1 MKRVALVLVLLL
13 TACGRG
19 EHHWLGYADGEN
31 ALIAAPQ
38 AGWITGVA
46 VTRGAQAKVGDVL
59 FTLDDTV
66 QRQAR
71 DSAAAVFAAAQQQQT
86 QAQADLDFATKELAR
101 EQALV
106 AHHAVSQ
113 KDLDQ
118 AQANYSSDASKVTQ
132 AAANSSA
139 AKAAL
144 ATAEWNLSER
154 TVRARTSGRVE
165 DIYFRQGEY
174 APSGT
179 PVVAVLP
186 PVNVFVRFF
195 VPETELN
202 AIRPGDSVTIE
213 CDGCAKDLKARIS
226 FIAQQ
231 AEFTPPVIY
240 SVGNREKL
248 VFKVEARGNG
258 GLPLRPGLPVTV
270 TPAAEQ

>member
-1 MKRVALVLVLLL
+1 MKHVGLALALLL
-13 TACGRG
+13 AACGRG

-38 AGWITGVA
+38 PGWIIGVA
-46 VTRGAQAKVGDVL
+46 VTRGAQVKIGDVL

-71 DSAAAVFAAAQQQQT
+71 DSAAANFAAAQQQQT
-86 QAQADLDFATKELAR
+86 QAQADLDFATKELTR

-106 AHHAVSQ
+106 ARHAVSQ

-118 AQANYSSDASKVTQ
+118 AQANYSSDVSKVTQ
-132 AAANSSA
+132 TAANSTA

-154 TVRARTSGRVE
+154 TVRARTGGHVE
-165 DIYFRQGEY
+165 DIYFRMGEY

-186 PVNVFVRFF
+186 PANVFVRFF

-202 AIRPGDSVTIE
+202 AIKPGDNVVIE
-213 CDGCAKDLKARIS
+213 CDGCTKDLKARIS

-248 VFKVEARGNG
+248 VFKVEARGEG
-258 GLPLRPGLPVTV
+258 GLALRPGLPVSV
-270 TPAAEQ
+270 SPAE

>member
-1 MKRVALVLVLLL
+1 MKRAILALALLL
-13 TACGRG
+13 AACGRG
-19 EHHWLGYADGEN
+19 EHQWLGYADGEN

-38 AGWITGVA
+38 PGWVTGINVA
-46 VTRGAQAKVGDVL
+46 RGSQVKLGDVL

-71 DSAAAVFAAAQQQQT
+71 DSAAADFAAAQQLQT
-86 QAQADLDFATKELAR
+86 QAAADLDYATKELTR
-101 EQALV
+101 ETALV
-106 AHHAVSQ
+106 ARHAASQ

-118 AQANYSSDASKVTQ
+118 AQSNYSSDVSKVTQ
-132 AAANSSA
+132 TAATAAA

-154 TVRARTSGRVE
+154 IVRARTAGRVE
-165 DIYFRQGEY
+165 DIYFRTGEY

-186 PVNVFVRFF
+186 PANIFVRFF
-195 VPETELN
+195 VPESELN
-202 AIRPGDSVTIE
+202 AIKPGQKVAIE
-213 CDGCAKDLKARIS
+213 CDGCAENLQANIS
-226 FIAQQ
+226 FISQQ

-248 VFKVEARGNG
+248 VFKVEARGQG

-270 TPAAEQ
+270 SSTAE